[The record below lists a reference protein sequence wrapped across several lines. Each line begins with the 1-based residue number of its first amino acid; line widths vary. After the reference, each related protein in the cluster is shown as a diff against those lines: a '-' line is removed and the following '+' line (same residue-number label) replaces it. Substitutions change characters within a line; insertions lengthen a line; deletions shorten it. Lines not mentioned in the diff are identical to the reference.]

1 MSSSYIP
8 YGRQSISQEDIEAV
22 KQVLESDWLTQGP
35 AIERFEQEV
44 ARYCGAEYA
53 VAVCNATAA
62 LHLAALTKGLSQG
75 KRLWTSPITFVAS
88 ANCGLYCGA
97 DVDFVDIDPKTYNIS
112 VSALEQKL
120 TIAKKEGRLPHTLVP
135 VHLAGQSA
143 EMKDI
148 HTLSKK
154 YGFAVVEDASHAVG
168 GDYLGKKVGSCQ
180 FSDMAVFSFH
190 PVKIIT
196 TGEGGMILTNRKDL
210 YQRLTLLRSHGITRD
225 PSQMT
230 SFHGSWYYEQLE
242 LGYNYRI
249 TDIQAALG
257 LSQFKRVDRFIE
269 NRRALADRYCEQ
281 LEGLPVVLPYQH
293 RDTRSSFHLF
303 IIQLR
308 LKELKKTHQEIF
320 EALRAENIGV
330 NLHYIPVH
338 LQPYYKNLGFQPG
351 SFPEAE
357 KYYESAISLPLY
369 ADLSAQNQDRV
380 VDSLKNILS

>member
-8 YGRQSISQEDIEAV
+8 YGRQSISQDDIEAV

-62 LHLAALTKGLSQG
+62 LHLAALTTGLSQG

-338 LQPYYKNLGFQPG
+338 LQPYYKKLGFQPG

-357 KYYESAISLPLY
+357 KYYASAISLPLY
-369 ADLSAQNQDRV
+369 ADLSEQNQDRV
-380 VDSLKNILS
+380 VNALKRILS